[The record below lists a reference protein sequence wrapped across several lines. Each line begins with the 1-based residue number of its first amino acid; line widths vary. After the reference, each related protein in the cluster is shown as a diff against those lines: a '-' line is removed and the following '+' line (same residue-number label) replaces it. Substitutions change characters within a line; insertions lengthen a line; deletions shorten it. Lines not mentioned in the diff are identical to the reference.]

1 MSDDTTLRPAL
12 IGQHFR
18 EGYERAAPTLNEWEK
33 AKAALLV
40 QVGQECLVLI
50 RTTLEPMAD
59 HDLTGRKAARCS
71 LVKSIEEALPS
82 ETEGIG
88 APQVNRW
95 IRWAGACELLKQESD
110 AASLGLRQSHLMVL
124 ERIVEQNEARAEFRL
139 KGPWQTRLAEI
150 QGAVR
155 SAIASSSA
163 ASELET
169 ALDKLA
175 VLAPSAPPQPA
186 PKAQA
191 PVAPAPEPT
200 GAQPAKREAPTPPKP
215 APAPSPAT
223 KATNKAS
230 PATPSPGPVAA
241 ATPRPAPAAA
251 PPSPAD
257 LADQAFKLLQQPE
270 ILAGV
275 FRREWKPELL
285 KEIVE
290 NLIRA
295 NGEQIDNAHGLAV
308 AYHRMKPFVL
318 TFFEEYAAD
327 GKFKLR
333 RKEEP
338 KSPTL
343 EQLVPAAQLA
353 TA

>member
-1 MSDDTTLRPAL
+1 MSDDTALTPAL
-12 IGQHFR
+12 IGQYFR

-95 IRWAGACELLKQESD
+95 IRWAGTCELLRQEDD
-110 AASLGLRQSHLMVL
+110 AVSLGLRQSHLMVL
-124 ERIVEQNEARAEFRL
+124 ERIIEQNEARAEFRL

-150 QGAVR
+150 QSALR
-155 SAIASSSA
+155 SAIESSPA
-163 ASELET
+163 ASDLEA

-175 VLAPSAPPQPA
+175 VLTPRVPPPA
-186 PKAQA
+186 PKA
-191 PVAPAPEPT
+191 PEPKPT
-200 GAQPAKREAPTPPKP
+200 GAQPAKPSPPKP
-215 APAPSPAT
+215 SSAPSPAT
-223 KATNKAS
+223 KAAAKAS
-230 PATPSPGPVAA
+230 PASPSQAPVA
-241 ATPRPAPAAA
+241 ATPRPASAVA
-251 PPSPAD
+251 PPCPAD
-257 LADQAFKLLQQPE
+257 LADQAYKLLQQPE

-295 NGEQIDNAHGLAV
+295 NGEQVDNAHALAV
-308 AYHRMKPFVL
+308 AYHRAKPFVL
-318 TFFEEYAAD
+318 TYFEEYAAD

-338 KSPTL
+338 ESPTL
-343 EQLVPAAQLA
+343 EQLVPAAELA